1 MKKYSLYILAILIAI
16 CLVLGERNLGNKHQN
31 FNEMLQ
37 AKNTM
42 IKLSK
47 EIYLEK
53 LNRGISIDKKL
64 DILESGLIGEEFT
77 GITTTLG
84 DLDSKRLSTNPEFA
98 AYFVKELKNKGL
110 NKGDTVYVNMSSSF
124 PGLNLSLISA
134 LDTLNLSGVIINS
147 IGSSMYGANNER
159 FTFLEMAEYLKSKNM
174 IKNNIKLYTLGGD
187 ADEGLNFDED
197 TKKSLIE
204 RLKNMDIQRLDFKDL
219 NDNVKKRINYYEEYP
234 NPKYFINIG
243 GNLVSSKLEKYY
255 KNLGVHTLTMLNIK
269 QIALANGIS
278 NTKETSGLYDEF
290 QNLVFYFGILSIFI
304 GYILF
309 RAYVIKKRVTK

>member
-16 CLVLGERNLGNKHQN
+16 CLVLGERNLGNKHPN

-42 IKLSK
+42 MKLSK

-110 NKGDTVYVNMSSSF
+110 NKGDTV
-124 PGLNLSLISA
+124 
-134 LDTLNLSGVIINS
+134 
-147 IGSSMYGANNER
+147 
-159 FTFLEMAEYLKSKNM
+159 
-174 IKNNIKLYTLGGD
+174 
-187 ADEGLNFDED
+187 
-197 TKKSLIE
+197 
-204 RLKNMDIQRLDFKDL
+204 
-219 NDNVKKRINYYEEYP
+219 
-234 NPKYFINIG
+234 
-243 GNLVSSKLEKYY
+243 
-255 KNLGVHTLTMLNIK
+255 
-269 QIALANGIS
+269 
-278 NTKETSGLYDEF
+278 
-290 QNLVFYFGILSIFI
+290 
-304 GYILF
+304 
-309 RAYVIKKRVTK
+309 